1 MHFLDRAA
9 VQAPACLA
17 EYDHATQTWDDFGG
31 ACKAQLRAALVSIQG
46 IPGVT
51 TDEAEEYGVR
61 CAYCESAIHHEGHIE
76 HFRRKNPAHF
86 PELTFAWVNL
96 FLVCG
101 SRSHCGHFKDRKG
114 APPYDPARLIKP
126 DEDDP
131 EKFLYFHSTGEV
143 RVRAGLRQLDDQ
155 QRAHETIKAFGLDSP
170 ALSGQRSTSIS
181 LYKKKVLGDLD
192 EIASWPQQDREDY
205 LLGEIQATCWEP
217 YATTIKHFL
226 MKHI

>member
-1 MHFLDRAA
+1 MHYLDRAT
-9 VQAPACLA
+9 VQAPACLNN
-17 EYDHATQTWDDFGG
+17 YDHATQSWDDFAA
-31 ACKAQLRAALVSIQG
+31 ACKQQLRAALVAMQG

-61 CAYCESAIHHEGHIE
+61 CAYCESAIRHEGHIE

-86 PELTFAWVNL
+86 PELTFVWTNL
-96 FLVCG
+96 FLACG
-101 SRSHCGHFKDRKG
+101 SQEHCGHFKDRKG
-114 APPYDPARLIKP
+114 ASPYDPAHLIKP
-126 DEDDP
+126 DVDDP

-143 RVRAGLRQLDDQ
+143 RVSAGLRELDDQ
-155 QRAHETIKAFGLDSP
+155 QRAHETIRAFGLNSP
-170 ALSGQRSTSIS
+170 ALSGQRATSVS

-192 EIASWPQQDREDY
+192 EIALWPQRDREDY
-205 LLGEIQATCWEP
+205 LQGEIQATRWEP